1 MFISHIE
8 TEDIV
13 NGTGIRLSIY
23 VSGCL
28 NHCKG
33 CFNPESWDFCNG
45 KPLTDATVSFILN
58 ELSNE
63 YYSGVTILGGD
74 PYELQNQ
81 PDVLQLL
88 TQIKEKYPE
97 KSVWMY
103 TGYIYDEDLQ
113 PGGKRF
119 ISGVTDKLL
128 SLVDILVDGP
138 FILEARDVSLAFRGS
153 MNQRIIDVKHN
164 LICDYDSFNG
174 ETGLEML

>member
-45 KPLTDATVSFILN
+45 KPLTDDTVSFILN

-119 ISGVTDKLL
+119 IPGVTDKLL

-153 MNQRIIDVKHN
+153 MNQRIIDVKNN

-174 ETGLEML
+174 ETGLEMF